1 MVEAI
6 YTEDNRETAPSS
18 NGIDAASPGLTVSIA
33 DAERICRRIATSH
46 YENFLVASVFLPH
59 TMRQPFYN
67 VYAFCRYADD
77 LADNSPTA
85 KIATEMLID
94 WRQQLRACFSG
105 QAIHPIY
112 IALRDTATR
121 FDLGIEPFDHL
132 IQAFLQDQ
140 AKVRYQTF
148 DELLD
153 YCRWSADPVGRI
165 VLRLAK
171 ADSSEICRFSDSVCT
186 GLQLVNHWQDV
197 ARDFRAGRVYL
208 PAKDAFRFG
217 VDLERVDDPAQRK
230 EFQNLLRFECDRAAS
245 FLRSGLPLADQVP
258 RWLAKDIR
266 LFIHGG
272 LATLAAIANLNYD
285 VLSKRPTVSRLRQIR
300 LIVAAYV
307 GRLD

>member
-6 YTEDNRETAPSS
+6 YTEDNRETALSS
-18 NGIDAASPGLTVSIA
+18 NGFDTASPGLTVSLA

-46 YENFLVASVFLPH
+46 YENFLVASVFLPRS
-59 TMRQPFYN
+59 MRQPFYN

-85 KIATEMLID
+85 KVATEMLID
-94 WRQQLRACFSG
+94 WQRQLQACFSG
-105 QAIHPIY
+105 QATHPIY
-112 IALRDTATR
+112 IALRDTAMR
-121 FDLGIEPFDHL
+121 FDLKIEPFDHL

-140 AKVRYQTF
+140 VKVRYQTF
-148 DELLD
+148 DELRD
-153 YCRWSADPVGRI
+153 YCRWSADPVGR
-165 VLRLAK
+165 VLLRLAK
-171 ADSSEICRFSDSVCT
+171 ADSSEFLRLSDSVCT
-186 GLQLVNHWQDV
+186 GLQLANHWQDV
-197 ARDFRAGRVYL
+197 ARDFRAGRIYL

-230 EFQNLLRFECDRAAS
+230 EFQDLLRFECDRAAS
-245 FLRSGLPLADQVP
+245 ILRSGLPLADQVP

-272 LATLAAIANLNYD
+272 LATLAAIANVNYD
-285 VLSKRPTVSRLRQIR
+285 VLSKRPTVSRLRQLR